1 MPETRKK
8 TEEVEIV
15 ETRTIRK
22 KVKTR
27 KPQVNEYLEEDVKDI
42 RPLEYQP
49 QNELLQNIPSHLIET
64 TPQATVAQID
74 QDHPTAKATPNIIG
88 LKAPSQ
94 EQPLPQE
101 TESTYTDITSITAKA
116 LKTIGQIETYQ
127 VTENTTQSTTSHFD
141 STFQPTT
148 FTAQKEVTLTETLQI
163 EQVQTA
169 DVPLNLD
176 TKQPSQTKADF
187 NVTPQKVPQIEL
199 NQSNLKEDT
208 FTVLQVDV
216 KTLTETKIPKQI
228 VETPATSQVT
238 EISQEVEKGTAE
250 LQVLPPHSVVT
261 QEELR
266 LQEKE
271 TERQYS
277 TPEKSQATRTV
288 ESFEALQTT
297 EQNVENQLGVYDE
310 NYKPTQATA
319 GKTYTT
325 MEGVNVE
332 EFQLGD
338 IPSDLTTEKN
348 IEGEAFVSVC
358 PQESV
363 KTHEVQPALKEGDLA
378 DYTSPN
384 EMSATKS
391 WVPQERPLIEEIQQG
406 ISEDKMEIII
416 PATVKPK
423 FNIDSEEGVIVEEVM
438 TGDKPGKYFPQ
449 AFVAT
454 EIATKSILTQKFL
467 TETVI
472 QAPEIEGL
480 YSPDKLPPSQLADLK
495 ISTDDS
501 LIVSETMPQ
510 DKESTFTKAPSP
522 ERGVASED
530 VLLYESVQ
538 VSTVD
543 SQAPQNDTKTKETER
558 FTATI
563 EILLKESVQ
572 GETTVTAEL
581 EGIYEKTEV
590 DTKTASTDFRP
601 LEVSGQTVVA
611 VQESE
616 SELAPDEIITKVLAT
631 QSVRPNESLVVEE
644 VETGD
649 TPEQFKDHLKY
660 KTDQA
665 VTDIETS
672 QAKTITETLANEQEI
687 SYQEIQPEKVNI
699 DSSYTRPQEQLKVTE
714 TQLMDSEK
722 TLKDFES
729 PESFKGKQVTS
740 HLLPAGLSELVTPE
754 LSSGELKPHKPEEGQ
769 ASPSQPVLT
778 EVVTSQAVPD
788 EGLRK
793 LEEEQPEQKMAASEI
808 LPQQALN
815 ILEVLADQKEK
826 PYETPETI
834 TQEANVDVTLTQVAT
849 QLQVQSNQQ
858 PGDLPITKP
867 EKQEA
872 TTDQTTIEAVY
883 TLQHQLAEKESHYTR
898 EELEVKNA
906 ALNLTEGLG
915 APSITQ
921 ITTNEKEDHY
931 NEDIK
936 PTVGLA
942 APGITS
948 QEVALKTQ
956 TDAVLHTDDIPE
968 EERITG
974 KAKKYTRPYTELI
987 VTETNVAD
995 VEKDLPADIVPYSK
1009 QANVD
1014 ILPGVALSVTETVDS
1029 QKEGQLQVPEVDTSK
1044 AETAVEEQQVAV
1056 QQETSSNDQPG
1067 DFIQTAPETQLA
1079 STKQNLSHSVVQTE
1093 ISPGEKES
1101 LHPEDVKPDSKRA
1114 GIAFTEAEA
1123 ASTTQVLAQDKE
1135 GDLAESK
1142 TPQIAQSESSI
1153 TTHPIASKQLVQ
1165 PEDSLESIKPEER
1178 QSEIAQVDIN
1188 PLDSVIT
1195 TESVANE
1202 QEKDLDKEVQDLKS
1216 AQVDFQE
1223 AQPISV
1229 TNVTAALK
1237 ESQLKPDEISYS
1249 QADQLLTP
1257 LENLQVGET
1266 LASDSLKDLDKDS
1279 PAEFTAATTQSELL
1293 SLVETELVLGEKE
1306 RDLTEDVKPDQQSAG
1321 VNYEEVISAQ
1331 TTETVAT
1338 EKEGTQEVSET
1349 ETKTAETSFDLQ
1361 PVAEVSEVASHDT
1374 ITSKIEDVVSSA
1386 TAEVEQTT
1394 LDSVTHLET
1403 MVQESETLFDKFEV
1417 DLKTAEIDY
1426 STQKAIAVTEVKP
1439 HETGESIP
1447 AEETP
1452 KGKTAEVDLE
1462 GREVPVKLLVELRDN
1477 FTDLE
1482 VLQPTSSE
1490 AVMDLTALP
1499 TAQQTETLTNEAEDK
1514 KIEIEKTDQKQAEI
1528 SMDFEES
1535 IAVHEVTLADT
1546 EEQLSTL
1553 QQDFKE
1559 AIQDLTESKVIASQS
1574 QVDTHEQVAQLEEAQ
1589 PQTGSA
1595 IGDLIPLDIVTQ
1607 TEQVL
1612 VESEKDIADFHKPT
1626 TVSAN
1631 VEVEATEGVFSHE
1644 VQTGDKEQSLEEFI
1658 LPEGRQAIQ
1667 GVDVL
1672 QKIAEHDLPDVCE
1685 NPGLLKDLD
1694 TQTYQAQ
1701 PSQDLLSSLQI
1712 TESRT
1717 EERETTFADKFQP
1730 ESSQVEV
1737 LLEKTKTVVTISEL
1751 VTQEKESPLDS
1762 KETPLEQSALV
1773 SLDSESVAQVT
1784 ETITGENAGISEDMK
1799 PQSYQAS
1806 TTQEELQPIIE
1817 ESSQVYD
1824 REGLHEEKLPLNE
1837 QHAGIN
1843 IDSEHA
1849 PQTSE
1854 IVSAE
1859 RESILDES
1867 PKPLE
1872 GQADASVPG
1881 KVIAEVL
1888 EVQTS
1893 DQTGDFKTE
1902 APVSSTA
1909 EQDQQPLDY
1918 VSQSVNIVLE
1928 GLGEQESPEVASK
1941 TADTSYNTLTH
1952 VGVTEVQLQDNYLD
1966 KPKEDLRTEV
1976 AETSVDE
1983 AKALEQSQVSVHDSL
1998 NDLKEEE
2005 QYLQV
2010 SHMIQDTLQSIIESE
2025 VVIHDS
2031 EKGIEISQPD
2041 MKTAGFSVDELTCL
2055 EVSHTAVQDKEAP
2068 YKLGET
2074 IQETPVVSVIP
2085 VQPIIQAETQAN
2097 DNLDQLSI
2105 TAPKQ
2110 VSAEFIQDELQ
2121 SLITSEYKTEEC
2133 EEVFKE
2139 QQPEGSKAETYYV
2152 PSHSL
2157 NISETLT
2164 EDKEEVFK
2172 DVPQLEVVADKIV
2185 IPQEATKVQETLS
2198 EQHFEDLGI
2207 QRLQDYTAL
2216 KETIPHT
2223 SVSVSQNVSAEKEGE
2238 YIKDILPELGAASV
2252 DLENL
2257 QQRVASTYEVLTSLL
2272 EEELQPEQATVDK
2285 ATPEVTELKVIQET
2299 EINAT
2304 YTLGDFSQVKVPSS
2318 QVKTNLEDLKTVATT
2333 TDILDTLVEGEMQ
2346 ITETKKD
2353 TATLSMLKQK
2363 SLELIEVELYDTLG
2377 VDSKA
2382 DLQEGHQALPALQDL
2397 NIAATTTEVLTS
2409 LNEAEL
2415 KPDDLKLDIAT
2426 PGVVEQKAPQ
2436 GEDVKVYDSLG
2447 DDIKPTA
2454 PSSSVASINIDD
2466 TSKAVN
2472 VSEVEISEA
2481 ETVLKVDQ
2489 TQTDV
2494 ANFTVTEL
2502 IVTQYQDVKT
2512 LESLGVDIK
2521 DKHPLTASADID
2533 MEEGSK
2539 ALNVSEVLTCT
2550 NESELNTEQPKADV
2564 ASLQLSEQHG
2574 IEKLDVK
2581 TLDSLDKPVH
2591 IVQPVSDTAGVELEK
2606 AGQAAQTLETLS
2618 SQMEVVFTSEVPK
2631 KDTAKTSFL
2640 ERQVVEGLDVKSL
2653 DNLGVLPEDEQPNLG
2668 GATVDLEEASKLPLV
2683 RETLT
2688 NLLESELPED
2698 KVPKGRAG
2706 FTVDELVML
2715 QEEETKTLE
2724 AAEEFPEEA
2733 PAPRQIATQHSEEF
2747 HSLTETTVTL
2757 QGSTKDVELDQPQS
2771 TSANLDITTTQSI
2784 TITDTV
2790 VHGSLGSEVTI
2801 VTATETIATKKVQ
2814 PKVVVSNEDVELLET
2829 VIPVKPDHP
2838 RTSRAQ
2844 SDYSD
2849 MNRSVIVTEQ
2859 TVSGMVTP
2867 FDLESPNKKTVK
2879 VTLAD
2884 TETPSLLIN
2893 EVRTH
2898 EHSGKSTPPTY
2909 NLRYQ
2914 YVAFGRCTKSN
2925 KVPT

>member
-8 TEEVEIV
+8 TKEVEIV

-27 KPQVNEYLEEDVKDI
+27 KPEINEYLEEDVKDI

-64 TPQATVAQID
+64 TPQGTVTQID
-74 QDHPTAKATPNIIG
+74 QELPSAKATPNIIG
-88 LKAPSQ
+88 LIAPSQ

-101 TESTYTDITSITAKA
+101 TESIYTDITSITAKA

-141 STFQPTT
+141 STFKPTT

-163 EQVQTA
+163 EQVQTG
-169 DVPLNLD
+169 DVPLNLT
-176 TKQPSQTKADF
+176 TKLPDQTKADF
-187 NVTPQKVPQIEL
+187 NVTPQKVPQTEL
-199 NQSNLKEDT
+199 IQSHLKEDT
-208 FTVLQVDV
+208 FNVPQVDV
-216 KTLTETKIPKQI
+216 KTLTETKIPKQV
-228 VETPATSQVT
+228 VETAATSQVT
-238 EISQEVEKGTAE
+238 EISEEVEKGTAE
-250 LQVLPPHSVVT
+250 LLVLPPHSVVT

-277 TPEKSQATRTV
+277 TTEKFQATRIV

-310 NYKPTQATA
+310 NYKPTQVRAE
-319 GKTYTT
+319 KSYTT
-325 MEGVNVE
+325 METVNVE
-332 EFQLGD
+332 EIQLGD
-338 IPSDLTTEKN
+338 TPSDLTTEKN
-348 IEGEAFVSVC
+348 IEGEAFVSVY
-358 PQESV
+358 PQETV
-363 KTHEVQPALKEGDLA
+363 KTQEVQPALKEGDLE
-378 DYTSPN
+378 DYTAPK
-384 EMSATKS
+384 EVSATKS
-391 WVPQERPLIEEIQQG
+391 WVPQERPLIEQVQQG
-406 ISEDKMEIII
+406 ISEDKMDMIK

-423 FNIDSEEGVIVEEVM
+423 FNIDSQEGVIVEEVM

-454 EIATKSILTQKFL
+454 EIATKSVLTQKFL

-472 QAPEIEGL
+472 QAPETEGL
-480 YSPDKLPPSQLADLK
+480 YSPHKLPPSQLADLK

-501 LIVSETMPQ
+501 LIVSETLPQ
-510 DKESTFTKAPSP
+510 DKESSFTKAPSP
-522 ERGVASED
+522 EKGVASED
-530 VLLYESVQ
+530 VLLHESVQ

-543 SQAPQNDTKTKETER
+543 SQAPQDETKSEETER

-581 EGIYEKTEV
+581 EGIYEKSVV

-601 LEVSGQTVVA
+601 LEVSGQTIVT

-616 SELAPDEIITKVLAT
+616 SELAPDEVKTKALAT
-631 QSVRPNESLVVEE
+631 PSVRPNESLVVEE

-649 TPEQFKDHLKY
+649 SPEQFKDHLKY

-672 QAKTITETLANEQEI
+672 QAKTITETLATEQEI
-687 SYQEIQPEKVNI
+687 SYQEIQAEEVNI
-699 DSSYTRPQEQLKVTE
+699 GSSYTSPQEQLEVTE

-722 TLKDFES
+722 TLKDFET
-729 PESFKGKQVTS
+729 PESSKGKQVTS
-740 HLLPAGLSELVTPE
+740 HLLPAGLSKLVTPE
-754 LSSGELKPHKPEEGQ
+754 LSAGELKPHKPEEGQ
-769 ASPSQPVLT
+769 ASSSQPLLT
-778 EVVTSQAVPD
+778 EVITSQAVAD

-793 LEEEQPEQKMAASEI
+793 LEEEQPEQKVAASEI

-815 ILEVLADQKEK
+815 VFEVLADQKEK
-826 PYETPETI
+826 PYETSETI
-834 TQEANVDVTLTQVAT
+834 TQEASVDVTLTQVAT
-849 QLQVQSNQQ
+849 QLQVQSNLQ

-867 EKQEA
+867 EEQEA
-872 TTDQTTIEAVY
+872 TTDQTIIEAVY
-883 TLQHQLAEKESHYTR
+883 TLQHQLAEKESQYIR

-915 APSITQ
+915 TPSITQ
-921 ITTNEKEDHY
+921 ITTNEKEDQY
-931 NEDIK
+931 NEDVK
-936 PTVGLA
+936 PTEGLA
-942 APGITS
+942 QSGITS

-968 EERITG
+968 EEPVTG

-1009 QANVD
+1009 QAIVD
-1014 ILPGVALSVTETVDS
+1014 ILPGIALSVTETVDS

-1044 AETAVEEQQVAV
+1044 ADTTVEEQQVAI
-1056 QQETSSNDQPG
+1056 QQETSTNDQPG

-1079 STKQNLSHSVVQTE
+1079 STKQDVSHSVVQTE
-1093 ISPGEKES
+1093 IAPGEKES
-1101 LHPEDVKPDSKRA
+1101 LHTEDVKPDSKQA
-1114 GIAFTEAEA
+1114 GVGFTEAEA

-1142 TPQIAQSESSI
+1142 TPQTAHSESSI

-1165 PEDSLESIKPEER
+1165 PEDSLGNIKPEER

-1188 PLDSVIT
+1188 PLDSIIT

-1202 QEKDLDKEVQDLKS
+1202 QEKELDKEVQDLKS
-1216 AQVDFQE
+1216 AQMDFQE
-1223 AQPISV
+1223 ALPISV
-1229 TNVTAALK
+1229 TDVTAALK
-1237 ESQLKPDEISYS
+1237 ETQLKPDELSYS

-1266 LASDSLKDLDKDS
+1266 LASDSLKDLDKES

-1293 SLVETELVLGEKE
+1293 SLVETELIPGEKE

-1331 TTETVAT
+1331 TIETVAT
-1338 EKEGTQEVSET
+1338 EKEGIQEFSET
-1349 ETKTAETSFDLQ
+1349 ETKTAGTSFDLQ

-1374 ITSKIEDVVSSA
+1374 VTQNTEDVVSSA

-1403 MVQESETLFDKFEV
+1403 MVQESETSFDKFEV
-1417 DLKTAEIDY
+1417 DFKTAEIDY
-1426 STQKAIAVTEVKP
+1426 STQKAVAVTEVKP
-1439 HETGESIP
+1439 HETGESIT

-1452 KGKTAEVDLE
+1452 EGKTAEVDLE
-1462 GREVPVKLLVELRDN
+1462 GRDVPVKLLVELRDN
-1477 FTDLE
+1477 FSDLE
-1482 VLQPTSSE
+1482 VLQPTTSE
-1490 AVMDLTALP
+1490 AVMDITALP
-1499 TAQQTETLTNEAEDK
+1499 TAQQTETVANEAESK
-1514 KIEIEKTDQKQAEI
+1514 KIEIEETDKKQAEI

-1535 IAVHEVTLADT
+1535 VAVHEVTLADT
-1546 EEQLSTL
+1546 EGQLSTP
-1553 QQDFKE
+1553 QQDLKE
-1559 AIQDLTESKVIASQS
+1559 AVQHLTESKVIASQS

-1595 IGDLIPLDIVTQ
+1595 TRDLIPLDIVTH

-1612 VESEKDIADFHKPT
+1612 VESEKDIADFQKPT

-1631 VEVEATEGVFSHE
+1631 VEVEATEGVSSHE
-1644 VQTGDKEQSLEEFI
+1644 VHTGDKEQSLEEFV
-1658 LPEGRQAIQ
+1658 LPEGRQAVQ

-1672 QKIAEHDLPDVCE
+1672 QKIAEHDVPDVCE
-1685 NPGLLKDLD
+1685 NPGMLKDLD

-1701 PSQDLLSSLQI
+1701 PSQDLLSSLEI
-1712 TESRT
+1712 TENRT

-1730 ESSQVEV
+1730 ETSQVEV
-1737 LLEKTKTVVTISEL
+1737 SLEQTKTVVTVSQLI
-1751 VTQEKESPLDS
+1751 TQDKESPLDS
-1762 KETPLEQSALV
+1762 NETPQEQSALV
-1773 SLDSESVAQVT
+1773 SLDSESVAQVI
-1784 ETITGENAGISEDMK
+1784 ETIMGESAGVSEDVK
-1799 PQSYQAS
+1799 PQFYQVS
-1806 TTQEELQPIIE
+1806 TTQEELQPVIE
-1817 ESSQVYD
+1817 ESPQVHEL
-1824 REGLHEEKLPLNE
+1824 EGLYEKKLPLSE
-1837 QHAGIN
+1837 QHAGVT

-1859 RESILDES
+1859 HESILEEA

-1872 GQADASVPG
+1872 GQADASVSG
-1881 KVIAEVL
+1881 KVIAEVS

-1902 APVSSTA
+1902 TPVSTTA

-1918 VSQSVNIVLE
+1918 VSQSLNVALE

-1941 TADTSYNTLTH
+1941 IADSLYDTLTH

-1966 KPKEDLRTEV
+1966 KPQEDLKTEV
-1976 AETSVDE
+1976 AEKGVDE
-1983 AKALEQSQVSVHDSL
+1983 AKALEQSQVLVHDSL
-1998 NDLKEEE
+1998 KDFKEEE
-2005 QYLQV
+2005 QQLQV
-2010 SHMIQDTLQSIIESE
+2010 SHLIQDTLQSIIESE
-2025 VVIHDS
+2025 IMIHDS
-2031 EKGIEISQPD
+2031 EKGTEISQPD
-2041 MKTAGFSVDELTCL
+2041 MKTAEISVDEMTCL
-2055 EVSHTAVQDKEAP
+2055 EVSHTEVQEKEAL
-2068 YKLGET
+2068 YKPGET
-2074 IQETPVVSVIP
+2074 VQETPVVSVIP

-2097 DNLDQLSI
+2097 DNLDQLSV
-2105 TAPKQ
+2105 TSPNK
-2110 VSAEFIQDELQ
+2110 VSAESIQDELQ
-2121 SLITSEYKTEEC
+2121 PLITSEYKTEER

-2139 QQPEGSKAETYYV
+2139 EQPEGSKADTNYV

-2157 NISETLT
+2157 NISEILT
-2164 EDKEEVFK
+2164 EDKEDVFK
-2172 DVPQLEVVADKIV
+2172 DVPQLGVVADKIV

-2198 EQHFEDLGI
+2198 EQNLEELGI
-2207 QRLQDYTAL
+2207 KRPQDYTAL
-2216 KETIPHT
+2216 EDTIPHA
-2223 SVSVSQNVSAEKEGE
+2223 SVSVSQNVSAEKEGD
-2238 YIKDILPELGAASV
+2238 YIEDRLPELGAASV

-2272 EEELQPEQATVDK
+2272 EEELRPEQAIVDK
-2285 ATPEVTELKVIQET
+2285 ATTEVTELKVIQET
-2299 EINAT
+2299 EVNAT
-2304 YTLGDFSQVKVPSS
+2304 DTLGDFSQVKVPSS
-2318 QVKTNLEDLKTVATT
+2318 QVKTDLEDLKTVATT
-2333 TDILDTLVEGEMQ
+2333 TNILDNLVEGDLQ

-2377 VDSKA
+2377 VESKA
-2382 DLQEGHQALPALQDL
+2382 NLQEGHQAIQALQDL
-2397 NIAATTTEVLTS
+2397 SIAATTTEVLTS

-2415 KPDDLKLDIAT
+2415 KPEDLKLDIAT

-2436 GEDVKVYDSLG
+2436 GEDVKVYESLG
-2447 DDIKPTA
+2447 NDIKPTEPA
-2454 PSSSVASINIDD
+2454 SSVATINIDE

-2472 VSEVEISEA
+2472 VSEVETSET
-2481 ETVLKVDQ
+2481 ETILKVGQ
-2489 TQTDV
+2489 TKTDV
-2494 ANFTVTEL
+2494 ADFTVTEL
-2502 IVTQYQDVKT
+2502 IVTQHEDIKT
-2512 LESLGVDIK
+2512 FESLGVDIK
-2521 DKHPLTASADID
+2521 DKHPPTASADID

-2550 NESELNTEQPKADV
+2550 NESELSTEQPKGDV
-2564 ASLQLSEQHG
+2564 ASLQLIEQQG
-2574 IEKLDVK
+2574 VEEIDVK
-2581 TLDSLDKPVH
+2581 ALDSLDKPVH
-2591 IVQPVSDTAGVELEK
+2591 IVQPVTDTAGVELEK
-2606 AGQAAQTLETLS
+2606 AGQAAQILETLS
-2618 SQMEVVFTSEVPK
+2618 SQMEGIFTSEVPK
-2631 KDTAKTSFL
+2631 EDTAKTSFL
-2640 ERQVVEGLDVKSL
+2640 ERQVVVGLDVKSL
-2653 DNLGVLPEDEQPNLG
+2653 ENLGVLPEDEQPNLG
-2668 GATVDLEEASKLPLV
+2668 GATIDLEEASKLPLV
-2683 RETLT
+2683 RETST

-2706 FTVDELVML
+2706 FTIEELVML

-2724 AAEEFPEEA
+2724 AAEEFPEETLA
-2733 PAPRQIATQHSEEF
+2733 SRQSATQHSEEF

-2757 QGSTKDVELDQPQS
+2757 QGSTQDVELDQPQS

-2790 VHGSLGSEVTI
+2790 VHGSLGSEVTT
-2801 VTATETIATKKVQ
+2801 VTATETVATKKVQ

-2829 VIPVKPDHP
+2829 VVPVKPDHP

-2898 EHSGKSTPPTY
+2898 EHSGKSTSPTY
-2909 NLRYQ
+2909 NLRY
-2914 YVAFGRCTKSN
+2914 YVMLLLVIIPKATKS
-2925 KVPT
+2925 